1 MTADGTDQ
9 QMTPLKRALLAIE
22 QLERKLAAS
31 DARRSEPIAVIGMG
45 CRFPGGA
52 NYPESFWK
60 LMRDGVDAVV
70 EFPRDRFDIDALYDP
85 NPEAPGKMSTRWCG
99 IVDQID
105 RFDAALFGISPREAA
120 SIDPQQRLVLEVAW
134 EALESAAIA
143 PRSIAGSRTGVYVGI
158 ITNDYDKQFLD
169 LQSID
174 AYFASGISPSL
185 ASGRLSYA
193 LGLQGPSMTI
203 DTACSS
209 SLVAVHLA
217 CRSLRSGETDLA
229 IAGGSNLVLH
239 PDVTI
244 GYSKARMM
252 AADGRCKTFDA
263 AADGFVRG
271 EGCGLIVLKRLS
283 DAQAAGDPIVAVIR
297 GSAVNQDGPSS
308 TLTAP
313 HGPSQEAVIREAL
326 QDGRVEPHSVGY
338 VEAHGTGTA
347 LGDPIEV
354 QALGAVFAGRG
365 TPLRIGSV
373 KTNIGHL
380 ESAAGVAGL
389 IKLILSIRHG
399 EIPPTLHFTKPNPH
413 VPWSELPIE
422 VVAAPTKWDAP
433 SRIGGVSSF
442 GFSGTNAHIVVE
454 QAPSPDA
461 ANAGANTVN
470 VRPQHL
476 FTLSANSEASLDA
489 LRERHARFAASGEAR
504 IEDIC
509 FTAATGRAHLAH
521 RLAVVCGS
529 PAELAEKLASTN
541 GVIRGR
547 VAHTDP
553 PRIAFVFT
561 GQGSQYAG
569 MGRELYD
576 TEPRFRE
583 AIDRCAAAVADRM
596 DLTSVLFSDD
606 REAVDRTQ
614 YAQPALFAIGYALS
628 RLWQA
633 WGVQPSM
640 VLGHSI
646 GELVAACVGE
656 VFTPEEGMR
665 LVAARGRLMQ
675 DLEAGSMLA
684 VFASEARVRA
694 AIAGRDADVSI
705 AAVNAPENIVISGWT
720 DAVNDVAARLRAEGI
735 TCKPLVVSHA
745 FHSSMMEPML
755 DAFEQVAASVTYAAP
770 RVPLLSAV
778 TGAVLTGVDARYW
791 REHVM
796 RTVRFHDSVVAAEE
810 SGVTHFLEIGA
821 HAALLPLLRAR
832 SERVAVASLRRGESD
847 WRRILTSLAELYVAG
862 VAVDWRAFDA
872 PYAHTAIAIPTY
884 AFDRQRHW
892 IDAKRVAVQ
901 SSEGALVGRRLRSPL
916 FDATAFECDLSLARH
931 PFIGDH
937 RLHGTAILPGAC
949 VVAMLLEA
957 GRQSGGAVPVIR
969 DWALARPVV
978 VGEEAELSLQIIV
991 RDGEAEVVS
1000 FTDETW
1006 VRHATASLR
1015 HETIATPAPADHG
1028 AAIRGL
1034 VPEAAETFFDRYAS
1048 SGLAL
1053 GDSFR
1058 WIESLWRGE
1067 GIAVCTLRDRRSGDA
1082 NVGTPLD
1089 PGVIDAAFQLLGAAM
1104 PAAALESDAYLPLA
1118 LESFHLIQHSVP
1130 RWCRAVLRSARTEGH
1145 YVGDVTLHAADGS
1158 VVATASGLTAKR
1170 APRTVAISAAADLIY
1185 AIEWRAVEAIPEPR
1199 PSKRIAT
1206 VDAMGALDAIPVDC
1220 SDVLVTAPQIEVA
1233 LATLKRV
1240 AGMATPPRLW
1250 LVTEGAAAI
1259 GEGELPSPAQAML
1272 LGFARVVDTENP
1284 ELRATVIDLDPMTDA
1299 DTKAAQLA
1307 SELDS
1312 VHVDPVVVY
1321 RRNVRHVARLI
1332 RGAAAPASPA
1342 SGRRVLEVRERGVLE
1357 SLAAVPAIERTPE
1370 ANEVEIEVVASG
1382 LNFRDVLGALGMYPG
1397 GPLPLGFECAGIVR
1411 SIGANVTRFGVG
1423 DRVIAANVAGS
1434 FASSVCVREELV
1446 APMPRNLT
1454 AIEAATVPVTFLTA
1468 EYGLLG
1474 LAKLKAGERVLI
1486 HAGAGGVGMAAIQ
1499 IAKRAGAEV
1508 FATASR
1514 GKWRVLEAMGV
1525 EHILDSRSLSFA
1537 DEVMKRTNGE
1547 GVDVVLNSLSGEF
1560 IPRSLRVLRAGG
1572 RFLEIGK
1579 SGVWTSEQV
1588 RELDPSL
1595 EYYLYDMAALA
1606 DAEPSRIGALLAR
1619 IATRFEAGE
1628 LAPLP
1633 HRVLAFD
1640 EAVDAFR
1647 LMAQGRHVGKIVL
1660 VSHRAGAMSV
1670 RGDATYLITGGLG
1683 SIGLRAAEWLID
1695 RGARHL
1701 VLTGRTA
1708 TANESVERVR
1718 TRAQVRVVRADVS
1731 KREDVAILMQEID
1744 STMPPLRGVLHA
1756 AGVLDDG
1763 VLVQQTMERFARVM
1777 APKVDGAWNLHEA
1790 TKRRELDFFVLF
1802 SSMASMLGSAGQ
1814 GNYAAANAYQDA
1826 LAHYRRGLG
1835 LAATSINWGPWAE
1848 GGMATAL
1855 GSRDQQRWASQ
1866 GIGQLAGNEGFEAL
1880 ERALQLDRAQLG
1892 ILRVDWRRWSA
1903 SSAAEQPLVAEL
1915 VRDARPTAAP
1925 RAESRARLTALV
1937 ASAQPKDVARTILE
1951 HVQELAA
1958 KVLGVSTAAHIDPA
1972 RPLNEIGLDSLMAV
1986 ELRNAIAA
1994 SAGRSLPATLVFDY
2008 PTADAIARFL
2018 GQEVFAG
2025 VPAQVSVPQAQ
2036 IDDAAN
2042 QLIASV
2048 VSLSE
2053 TEIEALI
2060 DDELSKLS
2068 LENVND

>member
-1 MTADGTDQ
+1 MTADGTQ
-9 QMTPLKRALLAIE
+9 PQMTPLKRALLAIE
-22 QLERKLAAS
+22 QLEQKLAAS
-31 DARRSEPIAVIGMG
+31 DARRSEPIAVVGMG

-52 NYPESFWK
+52 NDPESFWK

-70 EFPRDRFDIDALYDP
+70 EFPRDRFDVDALYDADP
-85 NPEAPGKMSTRWCG
+85 SAPGKMSTRWCG
-99 IVDQID
+99 IVEQID
-105 RFDAALFGISPREAA
+105 RFDPALFGIAPREAA
-120 SIDPQQRLVLEVAW
+120 SMDPQQRLVLEVAW
-134 EALESAAIA
+134 EALERAAIA
-143 PRSIAGSRTGVYVGI
+143 PRSLTGSRTGVYVGI

-169 LQSID
+169 LRSID

-229 IAGGSNLVLH
+229 IAGGSNLILH

-252 AADGRCKTFDA
+252 AADGKCKTFDA

-271 EGCGLIVLKRLS
+271 EGCGLLVLERLS
-283 DAQAAGDPIVAVIR
+283 DALAAGHPIVAVIR

-326 QDGRVEPHSVGY
+326 ADGRVDAHSVGY

-354 QALGAVFAGRG
+354 QALGSVFAGR
-365 TPLRIGSV
+365 TEPLRIGSV

-389 IKLILSIRHG
+389 MKLILSIQHG
-399 EIPPTLHFTKPNPH
+399 EIPPTLHYREPNPH
-413 VPWSELPIE
+413 VPWSDLPVE
-422 VVAAPTKWDAP
+422 VVAAPVKWDAP
-433 SRIGGVSSF
+433 SRVGGVSSF
-442 GFSGTNAHIVVE
+442 GFSGTNAHVIVG
-454 QAPSPDA
+454 QAPSRDA
-461 ANAGANTVN
+461 AKGDTD
-470 VRPQHL
+470 RPRHL
-476 FTLSANSEASLDA
+476 FTLSANSAASLEA
-489 LRERHARFAASGEAR
+489 LRERHARFAAGTEAR
-504 IEDIC
+504 VEDLC
-509 FTAATGRAHLAH
+509 YTAATGRAHLAH
-521 RLAVVCGS
+521 RLAVVCDS
-529 PAELAEKLASTN
+529 AAELAAKLA
-541 GVIRGR
+541 GGEDVIRGR
-547 VAHTDP
+547 VAHSDP

-569 MGRELYD
+569 MGRALYD
-576 TEPRFRE
+576 AEPRFRA
-583 AIDRCAAAVADRM
+583 AIDRCAAAVADQM
-596 DLTSVLFSDD
+596 DLLAVLFGESGASIDET
-606 REAVDRTQ
+606 RH
-614 YAQPALFAIGYALS
+614 AQPALFAIGYALS
-628 RLWQA
+628 ELWRA
-633 WGVQPSM
+633 WGVEPSM
-640 VLGHSI
+640 VLGHSV
-646 GELVAACVGE
+646 GELVAACVAE
-656 VFTPEEGMR
+656 VFPAEEGMR
-665 LVAARGRLMQ
+665 LAAARGRLMQ
-675 DLEAGSMLA
+675 ALEAGSMLA
-684 VFASEARVRA
+684 VLAPEARVRA
-694 AIAGRDADVSI
+694 AIAGREADLSI
-705 AAVNAPENIVISGWT
+705 AAVNAPENVVISGRT

-745 FHSSMMEPML
+745 FHSPMMAPML
-755 DAFEQVAASVTYAAP
+755 DAFEQIAAGATCAAP

-778 TGAVLTGVDARYW
+778 TGSAIEGVDARYW

-796 RTVRFHDSVVAAEE
+796 APVRFHDAVVAAEE
-810 SGVTHFLEIGA
+810 GGATHFVEIGA
-821 HAALLPLLRAR
+821 HGALLPLLRAR
-832 SERVAVASLRRGESD
+832 SERVAVATLRRGEND
-847 WRRILTSLAELYVAG
+847 WNRILTSLAELYAAG

-872 PYAHTAIAIPTY
+872 PYARTAVVLPTY
-884 AFDRQRHW
+884 AFDRQRYW
-892 IDAKRVAVQ
+892 ADAKPVIVQ
-901 SSEGALVGRRLRSPL
+901 TSQGLVGRRLRSPL

-957 GRQSGGAVPVIR
+957 GRRSGGELPAIR
-969 DWALARPVV
+969 DWALARPVAV
-978 VGEEAELSLQIIV
+978 AADAELPLQIIV

-1000 FTDETW
+1000 LSGDAW

-1015 HETIATPAPADHG
+1015 TETVAAPASADLT

-1034 VPEAAETFFDRYAS
+1034 GEEAAETFFDRYAS
-1048 SGLAL
+1048 SGLLL

-1067 GIAVCTLRDRRSGDA
+1067 GVAVCTLRDRRAGDA
-1082 NVGTPLD
+1082 DAGTPLD
-1089 PGVIDAAFQLLGAAM
+1089 PGVVDASFQLLGAAM
-1104 PAAALESDAYLPLA
+1104 PAEALESDAYLPFA
-1118 LESFHLIQHSVP
+1118 LEAFQVVRTAAP
-1130 RWCRAVLRSARTEGH
+1130 RWCRAVLRPARAEGH
-1145 YVGDVTLHAADGS
+1145 FVGDVALYAADGS
-1158 VVATASGLTAKR
+1158 VVAVATGLTAKR
-1170 APRTVAISAAADLIY
+1170 APRTLATGASADLVY
-1185 AIEWRAVEAIPEPR
+1185 TFVWRGVEAVPEPR
-1199 PSKRIAT
+1199 PSKNVVT
-1206 VDAMGALDAIPVDC
+1206 VPTVEALEGVGAGC
-1220 SDVLVTAPQIEVA
+1220 TDVVVTAATLDVA
-1233 LATLKRV
+1233 LAALKRAAAMSV
-1240 AGMATPPRLW
+1240 PPRLW
-1250 LVTEGAAAI
+1250 IVTEGAVAI
-1259 GEGELPSPAQAML
+1259 SEGELPSPAQAML

-1284 ELRATVIDLDPMTDA
+1284 ELRATVVDLDPMADA
-1299 DTKAAQLA
+1299 ETKSAQLA
-1307 SELDS
+1307 AEMDS
-1312 VHVDPVVVY
+1312 AHADPVVVY
-1321 RRNVRHVARLI
+1321 RRNVRHVARLV
-1332 RGAAAPASPA
+1332 RAAAAPAEVP
-1342 SGRRVLEVRERGVLE
+1342 GRRVLEVRERGVLE
-1357 SLAAVPAIERTPE
+1357 SLALVPAADRAPE
-1370 ANEVEIEVVASG
+1370 ANEVEIEVLASG

-1397 GPLPLGFECAGIVR
+1397 GPLPLGFECAGVVR
-1411 SIGANVTRFGVG
+1411 STGASVSRFAAG

-1434 FASSVCVREELV
+1434 FASTVRVREELV

-1468 EYGLLG
+1468 EYGLVE

-1499 IAKRAGAEV
+1499 IAKNAGAEV

-1514 GKWRVLEAMGV
+1514 GKWRVLEALGV

-1537 DEVMKRTNGE
+1537 DEVLARTNGE

-1560 IPRSLRVLRAGG
+1560 IAKSLGVLRAGG

-1588 RELDPSL
+1588 REAHPHV
-1595 EYYLYDMAALA
+1595 EYHLYDMAAQA
-1606 DAEPSRIGALLAR
+1606 DAEPARIGALLGR
-1619 IATRFEAGE
+1619 IAERFEAGKLE
-1628 LAPLP
+1628 PLP
-1633 HRVLAFD
+1633 HRVLTFD

-1647 LMAQGRHVGKIVL
+1647 LMAQGRHTGKVVL
-1660 VSHRAGAMSV
+1660 VPRRAGAMTV
-1670 RGDATYLITGGLG
+1670 RDDATYLITGGLG
-1683 SIGLRAAEWLID
+1683 SIGLRAAEWLVE

-1708 TANESVERVR
+1708 TTNERVEQLQA
-1718 TRAQVRVVRADVS
+1718 RAGVRVLRADVS
-1731 KREDVAILMQEID
+1731 RREDVETLMQTID
-1744 STMPPLRGVLHA
+1744 AHMPPLRGVLHT

-1777 APKVDGAWNLHEA
+1777 APKVDGSWNLHEA
-1790 TKRRELDFFVLF
+1790 TKKRELDFFVLF

-1814 GNYAAANAYQDA
+1814 GNYAAANAYEDA
-1826 LAHYRRGLG
+1826 LAHYRRALG

-1855 GSRDQQRWASQ
+1855 NSRDQQRWASQ
-1866 GIGQLAGNEGFEAL
+1866 GIGQLAGSEGLDAL

-1892 ILRVDWRRWSA
+1892 ILRIDWKRWSA

-1915 VRDARPTAAP
+1915 VRDARPAAAP
-1925 RAESRARLTALV
+1925 RAESRAKLTALV
-1937 ASAQPKDVARTILE
+1937 AGAQPKDVPRVILQ
-1951 HVQELAA
+1951 HVQEQAA
-1958 KVLGVSTAAHIDPA
+1958 KVLGVPSAAHIDPA
-1972 RPLNEIGLDSLMAV
+1972 RPLNELGLDSLMAV

-2018 GQEVFAG
+2018 GSEVFESAPAA
-2025 VPAQVSVPQAQ
+2025 VPAPQAQ
-2036 IDDAAN
+2036 IDAAAD

-2048 VSLSE
+2048 ASLSDAE
-2053 TEIEALI
+2053 LEALI
-2060 DDELSKLS
+2060 ADELSKLS

>member
-1 MTADGTDQ
+1 MTADGTQQ

-52 NYPESFWK
+52 NDPESFWK

-70 EFPRDRFDIDALYDP
+70 EFPRDRFDLDALYDS

-105 RFDAALFGISPREAA
+105 RFDAALFGIAPREAA

-134 EALESAAIA
+134 EALESAAIS
-143 PRSIAGSRTGVYVGI
+143 PRSLSGSRTGVYVGI

-174 AYFASGISPSL
+174 AYFASGVSPSL

-283 DAQAAGDPIVAVIR
+283 DARAAGDPIVAVIR

-373 KTNIGHL
+373 KTNIGQL

-413 VPWSELPIE
+413 VPWSELPVE
-422 VVAAPTKWDAP
+422 VVAAPATWDAP

-442 GFSGTNAHIVVE
+442 GFSGTNAHVIVE
-454 QAPSPDA
+454 QAPSSDA
-461 ANAGANTVN
+461 ANVDAANVGN
-470 VRPQHL
+470 GRPQHL

-489 LRERHARFAASGEAR
+489 LRERHARFAASGDAR
-504 IEDIC
+504 IEDVC

-521 RLAVVCGS
+521 RLALVCGS
-529 PAELAEKLASTN
+529 SAELAAKLMN
-541 GVIRGR
+541 GEDVVRAR

-596 DLTSVLFSDD
+596 DLTSLLFGGD
-606 REAVDRTQ
+606 REAMDRTEF
-614 YAQPALFAIGYALS
+614 AQPALFAIGYALS
-628 RLWQA
+628 QLWQA

-646 GELVAACVGE
+646 GELVAACVAE

-665 LVAARGRLMQ
+665 LAAARGRLMQ
-675 DLEAGSMLA
+675 ELEAGSMLA

-694 AIAGRDADVSI
+694 AIAGRATVSI
-705 AAVNAPENIVISGWT
+705 AAVNAPENIVISGQT
-720 DAVNDVAARLRAEGI
+720 DAVNDLAARLRAEGI

-745 FHSSMMEPML
+745 FHSPMMEPML
-755 DAFEQVAASVTYAAP
+755 DAFEQIAAGVTYAAP

-778 TGAVLTGVDARYW
+778 TGAVLTSVDARYW

-810 SGVTHFLEIGA
+810 SGVTHFVEIGA
-821 HAALLPLLRAR
+821 HGALLPLLRAR

-872 PYAHTAIAIPTY
+872 PYARTAIAIPTY
-884 AFDRQRHW
+884 AFDRHRHW
-892 IDAKRVAVQ
+892 IDAKRVAAQ
-901 SSEGALVGRRLRSPL
+901 SGDRALVGRRLRSPL

-957 GRQSGGAVPVIR
+957 GRQSGGAVPAIR

-978 VGEEAELSLQIIV
+978 VRDDAELPLQIIV

-1000 FTDETW
+1000 FTDGTW
-1006 VRHATASLR
+1006 VRHATASLG
-1015 HETIATPAPADHG
+1015 HETIATPATADRD
-1028 AAIRGL
+1028 AAIHGL
-1034 VPEAAETFFDRYAS
+1034 VPEAVETFFDRYAS

-1067 GIAVCTLRDRRSGDA
+1067 GIAVCTLRDRHSGDA
-1082 NVGTPLD
+1082 NTGTPLD
-1089 PGVIDAAFQLLGAAM
+1089 PGAIDAAFQLLGAAM
-1104 PAAALESDAYLPLA
+1104 PAAALESDAYLPFA
-1118 LESFHLIQHSVP
+1118 LESFHIINDSAP
-1130 RWCRAVLRSARTEGH
+1130 RWCRAVLRSARSEGH
-1145 YVGDVTLHAADGS
+1145 YAGDVTLHADDGS

-1170 APRTVAISAAADLIY
+1170 APRTVAASAAADLIY
-1185 AIEWRAVEAIPEPR
+1185 AVEWRAVEAIPEPR

-1206 VDAMGALDAIPVDC
+1206 VDALGALDAIPVDC
-1220 SDVLVTAPQIEVA
+1220 SDVVVTAPQIEVA

-1240 AGMATPPRLW
+1240 AAMATPPRLW
-1250 LVTEGAAAI
+1250 IVTEGAAAI

-1284 ELRATVIDLDPMTDA
+1284 ELRATVIDLDPMAEA
-1299 DTKAAQLA
+1299 DTKPKQIANELA
-1307 SELDS
+1307 S
-1312 VHVDPVVVY
+1312 VHAAPVVVY
-1321 RRNVRHVARLI
+1321 RRNVRRVARLI

-1357 SLAAVPAIERTPE
+1357 SLAAVPAVERAPE

-1454 AIEAATVPVTFLTA
+1454 AVEAATVPVTFLTA
-1468 EYGLLG
+1468 EYGLLE

-1508 FATASR
+1508 FGTASR

-1525 EHILDSRSLSFA
+1525 EHIVDSRSLSFA
-1537 DEVMKRTNGE
+1537 DDVMKRTNGE

-1560 IPRSLRVLRAGG
+1560 IPKSLRVLRAGG

-1595 EYYLYDMAALA
+1595 EYHLYDMAALA
-1606 DAEPSRIGALLAR
+1606 DAEPARIGALLAR
-1619 IATRFEAGE
+1619 IAARFEAGE
-1628 LAPLP
+1628 LDPLP
-1633 HRVLAFD
+1633 YRVLPFD

-1660 VSHRAGAMSV
+1660 VPHRAGAMSV
-1670 RGDATYLITGGLG
+1670 RDDATYLITGGLG
-1683 SIGLRAAEWLID
+1683 SIGLRAAEWLLD
-1695 RGARHL
+1695 HGARHL
-1701 VLTGRTA
+1701 VLTSRTA
-1708 TANESVERVR
+1708 TANETVERLR
-1718 TRAQVRVVRADVS
+1718 TRAEVRVVRTDVS
-1731 KREDVAILMQEID
+1731 QRDDVAILMQEID
-1744 STMPPLRGVLHA
+1744 STMPPLRGVLHT

-1777 APKVDGAWNLHEA
+1777 APKVDGSWNLHEA
-1790 TKRRELDFFVLF
+1790 TRKRELDFFVLF

-1814 GNYAAANAYQDA
+1814 GNYAAANAYEDA
-1826 LAHYRRGLG
+1826 LAHYRRALG
-1835 LAATSINWGPWAE
+1835 LPATSINWGPWAE

-1866 GIGQLAGNEGFEAL
+1866 GIGQLAGDEGFEAL

-1892 ILRVDWRRWSA
+1892 IVRVDWRRWSA

-1915 VRDARPTAAP
+1915 VRDARPTTAP
-1925 RAESRARLTALV
+1925 RAESRARLTALI
-1937 ASAQPKDVARTILE
+1937 AGAQPKDVARTILQ

-1958 KVLGVSTAAHIDPA
+1958 KVLGVPTAAHIDPA

-1986 ELRNAIAA
+1986 ELRNAIAV

-2018 GQEVFAG
+2018 GHEVFAAA
-2025 VPAQVSVPQAQ
+2025 PAQAAVPQAQ

-2048 VSLSE
+2048 ISLSE